1 MKEDKITYA
10 HGKIVKIY
18 IVYEINENMSKY
30 TTLGKYLF
38 GTRNLT
44 KSVDTDMYKYSGYSI
59 RFNIKEKFSVGY
71 RFGGNCI
78 ILRVDISSSKRVDD
92 RNKDILFFGKGPTQ
106 DTRIRW

>member
-18 IVYEINENMSKY
+18 IVYEIKYNISNY

-38 GTRNLT
+38 GTLNLT

-92 RNKDILFFGKGPTQ
+92 KNKDILFFGKGPTQ
-106 DTRIRW
+106 DTRVRW

>member
-18 IVYEINENMSKY
+18 IVYEIKYNISNY

-38 GTRNLT
+38 GTLNLT

-92 RNKDILFFGKGPTQ
+92 KNKDILFFGKGPTQ